1 MGAKEY
7 HILQSQHRFSSD
19 NQALIIKHKVIR
31 VKKMNTKNFLKKL
44 SSINTTKKCTEIS
57 TDTKGYQILLS
68 VVKEM
73 QNISL
78 CVDCCR
84 FL

>member
-1 MGAKEY
+1 
-7 HILQSQHRFSSD
+7 
-19 NQALIIKHKVIR
+19 
-31 VKKMNTKNFLKKL
+31 MNTKNFLKKL

-68 VVKEM
+68 VVKEV